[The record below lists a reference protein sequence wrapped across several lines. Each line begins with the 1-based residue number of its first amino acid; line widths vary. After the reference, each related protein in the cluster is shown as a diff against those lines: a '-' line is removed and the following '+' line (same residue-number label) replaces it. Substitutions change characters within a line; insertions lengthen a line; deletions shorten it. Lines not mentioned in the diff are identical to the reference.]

1 MKRTILLLIVLG
13 GTLARAQYTNTPFQH
28 VILLMQENRGVDN
41 LFGSDVYNTPR
52 KLPKADLARQG
63 LCHGKPITLGNKGAI
78 DACFDPQHYHGAW
91 LGGFNNGAMDGFCD
105 NHLATHCTPPPYPQ
119 YQYVDNTPN
128 KQTGHGIVDPYFSI
142 AEQYGFANY
151 MFQTN
156 QGNSFVAH
164 QFLFSGTSA
173 PVAYPD
179 KYYDWLAMENPIWP
193 NKLRNSGCIAE
204 PGNYVLEFDPTGKT
218 FRGYNNGFP
227 CYDHNTL
234 SDLLDNNVVNGQP
247 QPISWTHYGPG
258 HTVGMW
264 VAPNAIKHICVPSS
278 QTAGDCTG
286 GLWKRH
292 VVAGAENIL
301 TDLGANPKQ
310 KQCNLPQVS
319 WVVADGN
326 WSDHPGS
333 PGTDGGPSWVAAVVN
348 AVGGYDNQGNKLP
361 MQCNY
366 WTNTVI
372 LVTWDDWGGWYDHV
386 MPYTCSSSGKC
397 GGYPN
402 GTAWMFVYG
411 FRVPLLVISAY
422 TPKGYVS
429 GSRAQGGEVQPYIH
443 DFGSILNF
451 IEYVFGQNKQSLGT
465 IGDPNYPYADYF
477 APDSVGGG
485 CPQMTCPYSLSDFFN
500 FGKRH
505 FFHQITGA
513 KYNDNYFLNAKYNL
527 AHYPMDPDNDAIDVE
542 GTGDDG
548 D

>member
-1 MKRTILLLIVLG
+1 MKRTLLLIIVLG

-41 LFGSDVYNTPR
+41 LFGSDAFNKPR
-52 KLPKADLARQG
+52 KLPQAELATQG
-63 LCHGKPITLGNKGAI
+63 LCHGQKVTLGNKGAI
-78 DACFDPQHYHGAW
+78 DACFDPQHYHDAW

-105 NHLATHCTPPPYPQ
+105 NHLAEHCTPPPYPQ

-128 KQTGHGIVDPYFSI
+128 KQTGHGIVDPYFSV

-173 PVAYPD
+173 PTAYPD
-179 KYYDWLAMENPIWP
+179 QYYDWLAMENPIWP
-193 NKLRNSGCIAE
+193 NKLPNAGCIAE
-204 PGNYVLEFDPTGKT
+204 PNNYVLEFDPTGKT
-218 FRGYNNGFP
+218 SKGYNNGFP
-227 CYDHNTL
+227 CYDHNTMA
-234 SDLLDNNVVNGQP
+234 DLLDNNMVNGQP
-247 QPISWTHYGPG
+247 QPISWVHYGPG
-258 HTVGMW
+258 RTVGMW
-264 VAPNAIKHICVPSS
+264 VAPNAIKHICVPS
-278 QTAGDCTG
+278 QPTAGECTG
-286 GLWKRH
+286 EIWKDH
-292 VVAGAENIL
+292 VVAGAETIL

-310 KQCNLPQVS
+310 KQCNLPAVS

-326 WSDHPGS
+326 WSDHPGT
-333 PGTDGGPSWVAAVVN
+333 PGTDGGPSWIAAVVN
-348 AVGGYDNQGNKLP
+348 AVGGYDNEGNKLP

-372 LVTWDDWGGWYDHV
+372 LITWDDWGGWYDHV

-402 GTAWMFVYG
+402 GTAGFFVYG
-411 FRVPLLVISAY
+411 FRVPMLVVSAY

-429 GSRAQGGEVQPYIH
+429 GSKQQGGEVQPYIH

-451 IEYVFGQNKQSLGT
+451 IEYVFGQNNQSLGT
-465 IGDPNYPYADYF
+465 IGDPSYPYADYF

-485 CPQMTCPYSLSDFFN
+485 CPQTTCPYSLADFFD
-500 FGKRH
+500 FSKRH

-513 KYNDNYFLNAKYNL
+513 KYQDDYFLNAKYNL

-542 GTGDDG
+542 GPDDDG

>member
-1 MKRTILLLIVLG
+1 MKRTLLLIIVLG

-41 LFGSDVYNTPR
+41 LFGSDAFNKPR
-52 KLPKADLARQG
+52 RLPKAELATQG
-63 LCHGKPITLGNKGAI
+63 LCHGQKITLGNKGAI
-78 DACFDPQHYHGAW
+78 DACFDPQHFHGAW

-105 NHLATHCTPPPYPQ
+105 NHLAEHCTPPPYPQ

-128 KQTGHGIVDPYFSI
+128 KQTGHGIVDPYFSV

-173 PVAYPD
+173 PTAYPD
-179 KYYDWLAMENPIWP
+179 QYYDWLAMENPIWP
-193 NKLRNSGCIAE
+193 NKLPNAGCIAE

-218 FRGYNNGFP
+218 SKGYNNGFP
-227 CYDHNTL
+227 CYDHNTMA
-234 SDLLDNNVVNGQP
+234 DLLDNNMVNGQP
-247 QPISWTHYGPG
+247 QPVSWLHYGPG

-264 VAPNAIKHICVPSS
+264 VAPNAIKHICVPS
-278 QTAGDCTG
+278 QPTAGECTG
-286 GLWKRH
+286 EIWKDH
-292 VVAGAENIL
+292 VVAGAETIL

-310 KQCNLPQVS
+310 KQCNLPAVS

-326 WSDHPGS
+326 WSDHPGT
-333 PGTDGGPSWVAAVVN
+333 PGTDGGPSWIAAVVN
-348 AVGGYDNQGNKLP
+348 AVGGYDNEGNKLP

-372 LVTWDDWGGWYDHV
+372 LITWDDWGGWYDHV

-402 GTAWMFVYG
+402 GTAGFFVYG
-411 FRVPLLVISAY
+411 FRVPMLVVSAY

-429 GSRAQGGEVQPYIH
+429 GSKQQGGEVQPYIH

-451 IEYVFGQNKQSLGT
+451 MEYVFGQNNQSMGT

-485 CPQMTCPYSLSDFFN
+485 CPQTTCPYSLSDFFD
-500 FGKRH
+500 FSKRH

-513 KYNDNYFLNAKYNL
+513 KYNDDYFLNAKYNF
-527 AHYPMDPDNDAIDVE
+527 AHYPMDPDNDAIDGE
-542 GTGDDG
+542 GPDDDG